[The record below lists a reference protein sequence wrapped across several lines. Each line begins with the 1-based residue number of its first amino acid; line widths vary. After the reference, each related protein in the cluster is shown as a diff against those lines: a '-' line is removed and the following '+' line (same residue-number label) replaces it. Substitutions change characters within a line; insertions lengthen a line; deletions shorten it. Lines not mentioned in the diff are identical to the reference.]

1 MRDNNDRETMP
12 REKMIKMNVNKV
24 DGATVD
30 NGSDSQRAIKAMT
43 YHLIHQL
50 L

>member
-1 MRDNNDRETMP
+1 MRDNNDRETIV
-12 REKMIKMNVNKV
+12 EKKIKMNVNKV